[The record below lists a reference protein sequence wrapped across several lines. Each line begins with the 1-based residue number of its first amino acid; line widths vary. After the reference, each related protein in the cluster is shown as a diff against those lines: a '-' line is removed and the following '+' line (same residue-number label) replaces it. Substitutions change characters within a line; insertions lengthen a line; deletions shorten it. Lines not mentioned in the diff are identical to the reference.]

1 MADGPKRARK
11 FFLPIHNNT
20 DFLQPVS
27 HVPVDLT
34 KHTRNSCFQ
43 RRRLRIIVTII
54 CILVLIGGTIP
65 LSMLFLNTE
74 TADTPMPSKPFSKS
88 YLFEKDI
95 SMKLYFN
102 S

>member
-43 RRRLRIIVTII
+43 IRRLWIIVTVI

-65 LSMLFLNTE
+65 LSILFLNTDA
-74 TADTPMPSKPFSKS
+74 ADTPMPSKPFSKP
-88 YLFEKDI
+88 
-95 SMKLYFN
+95 YFCKKKN
-102 S
+102 QTF